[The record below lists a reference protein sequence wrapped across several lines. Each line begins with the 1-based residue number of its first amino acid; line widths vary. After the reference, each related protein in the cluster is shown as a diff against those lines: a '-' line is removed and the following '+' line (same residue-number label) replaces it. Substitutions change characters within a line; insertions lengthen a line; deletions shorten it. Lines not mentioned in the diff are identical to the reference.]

1 MVDLFGLSCLMGAS
15 ASASSSGL
23 GSALGAASS
32 ASLSGLDNL
41 IGAAIGSESAASLAP
56 SVAMGIDGTK
66 SALVLG
72 TGALVVGGS
81 LWAGHAWGESSASK
95 RLGEGIANAD
105 GFTVAPASKVGAKGI
120 GEAFLANLATKAA
133 KAKAANGGKFTPAT
147 FSVPTQSPVAT
158 PVGGAGDAAAL
169 EAKMEVFA
177 SSIVAHLERLDA
189 ALLALANLA
198 KK

>member
-1 MVDLFGLSCLMGAS
+1 MLDLFGLTAMLG
-15 ASASSSGL
+15 ASASSSASSSL
-23 GSALGAASS
+23 GSALGAATSS
-32 ASLSGLDNL
+32 SLASLDNL
-41 IGAAIGSESAASLAP
+41 IGAAVTSQAASSLAP
-56 SVAMGIDGTK
+56 SVAIGMADGTK

-72 TGALVVGGS
+72 TGALVVGGGS
-81 LWAGHAWGESSASK
+81 LWAGHAWGTSSANK
-95 RLGEGIANAD
+95 KLGEGIANAD
-105 GFTVAPASKVGAKGI
+105 GFTVAPVSKVGAKGI

-189 ALLALANLA
+189 ALLA

>member
-1 MVDLFGLSCLMGAS
+1 MLDLFGLTAMLG
-15 ASASSSGL
+15 ASASSSASSSL
-23 GSALGAASS
+23 GSALGAATSS
-32 ASLSGLDNL
+32 SLASLDNL
-41 IGAAIGSESAASLAP
+41 IGAAVTSQAASSLAP
-56 SVAMGIDGTK
+56 SVAIGMADGTK

-81 LWAGHAWGESSASK
+81 LWAGHAWGESSATK
-95 RLGEGIANAD
+95 KLGEGLSNAD
-105 GFTVAPASKVGAKGI
+105 GFTVAPVSKVGAKGI

-189 ALLALANLA
+189 ALLALA